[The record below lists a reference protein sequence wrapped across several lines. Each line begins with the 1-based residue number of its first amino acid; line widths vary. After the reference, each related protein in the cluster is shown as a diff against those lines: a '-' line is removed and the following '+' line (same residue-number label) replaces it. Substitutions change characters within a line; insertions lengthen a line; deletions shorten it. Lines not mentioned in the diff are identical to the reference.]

1 MAEERT
7 KKYAIEF
14 KLYDG
19 TTRSVSIEIPLGE
32 DGGYYIPS
40 IENKNGETLIHF
52 TPSSSDMPAMEPIP
66 VLNLNEAINMALTQ
80 AKESGEFDGKDGYT
94 PVKGVDYFDGINGK
108 DGADGYTP
116 IKGVDYFDGQ
126 PGKNGAPGKDGADG
140 QPGKDGIPGADGKT
154 PVKGEDYWTDEDKQ
168 EIIDDVLEQIDIPEG
183 SGGSAKLPVFDLSA
197 LGMSAITLPTG
208 YSTVS
213 TDTTA
218 LQSALSEGSV
228 IFVIPV
234 DMGGT
239 TIPVRTI
246 MQGIA
251 LGTSYQC
258 TSLFVMNATSALVVN
273 VDPGSITVMVM
284 PASTAVGFPA
294 ATEADNGKFM
304 QVVNGSWAAVA
315 LQDVSEVG
323 A

>member
-40 IENKNGETLIHF
+40 IENKNGETLIYF
-52 TPSSSDMPAMEPIP
+52 TPSSPDMPAMEPIP
-66 VLNLNEAINMALTQ
+66 VLNLNEVIDMALTQ
-80 AKESGEFDGKDGYT
+80 AKESGKFDGKDGET
-94 PVKGVDYFDGINGK
+94 GPAGPQGPEGPRGEKGEPGANGK
-108 DGADGYTP
+108 DG
-116 IKGVDYFDGQ
+116 Q
-126 PGKNGAPGKDGADG
+126 DG
-140 QPGKDGIPGADGKT
+140 QPGKDGQDGRNGLDGKT
-154 PVKGEDYWTDEDKQ
+154 PVKGEDYWTDADKQ
-168 EIIDDVLEQIDIPEG
+168 EVIDDVLGQIDIPDVSVE
-183 SGGSAKLPVFDLSA
+183 LPVFDLAA
-197 LGMSAITLPTG
+197 LGMSAVTLPAG
-208 YSTVS
+208 VSSVS
-213 TDTTA
+213 TDTTE
-218 LQSALSEGSV
+218 LQSALSKGDV

-234 DMGGT
+234 NMGGT
-239 TIPVRTI
+239 TIPVHAI

-258 TSLFVMNATSALVVN
+258 MTLFVLDGASALVIN
-273 VDPGSITVMVM
+273 VEPGSVTVMVM
-284 PASTAVGFPA
+284 PAATAVGFPEVT
-294 ATEADNGKFM
+294 TEDNGKFL
-304 QVVNGSWAAVA
+304 QVVDGSWAAVA